1 MVNTSVRCRQKVKH
15 SGFGLRTPFEDPQ
28 RPFVYGLH
36 ISTFSLLKIKTEKYL
51 CIHLKTIAINLLYIN
66 IKCMYFYQKSLYFPK
81 QKKKNYWEE
90 WHYLTLLQISFNIW
104 LNKTAEFSLLLYS
117 ICCDILILI
126 KNIKKIW
133 SHTEM

>member
-1 MVNTSVRCRQKVKH
+1 MVNTSVHCRQKVKH

-28 RPFVYGLH
+28 RQFVYGLH

-81 QKKKNYWEE
+81 QKKKIIEKSDIIL
-90 WHYLTLLQISFNIW
+90 HFC
-104 LNKTAEFSLLLYS
+104 KSLLIS
-117 ICCDILILI
+117 GLIRQLNSLCFCI
-126 KNIKKIW
+126 PSVVI
-133 SHTEM
+133 S